1 MVTSSCQVGKILF
14 WNLEIILGKITMMEP
29 ACRHLND
36 LRFNSK
42 SLLYCFCFKGAT
54 IKITILKFNFQ
65 VKLNNLTVIP
75 QTNFTIGI
83 FVTVFYIFK
92 NCCYSGNLW
101 KAISA
106 GE

>member
-1 MVTSSCQVGKILF
+1 MD
-14 WNLEIILGKITMMEP
+14 P

-36 LRFNSK
+36 FRFNSK
-42 SLLYCFCFKGAT
+42 SLLYRFYFTGAT

-75 QTNFTIGI
+75 KTNFTIGI
-83 FVTVFYIFK
+83 FGTVFYIFK
-92 NCCYSGNLW
+92 NCCYSGNIWMAL
-101 KAISA
+101 SA